1 VLLEDLSPTAT
12 IGWYSSHDL
21 PRGAAPPSFPLV
33 IQLALFYLPVH
44 ALSPYGAFQPNQCSL
59 LDPSGGHPGN
69 LFSILLITSAL

>member
-1 VLLEDLSPTAT
+1 LVGIHLTISPVEQ
-12 IGWYSSHDL
+12 
-21 PRGAAPPSFPLV
+21 PPPSFPLV

-44 ALSPYGAFQPNQCSL
+44 ALSLYGAFQPNQCSL